1 MARRIKVTGFTRFF
15 LFLIIIAPTI
25 FFGVSY
31 YKGVDGIQ
39 MLKDMINGDFSGVN
53 TEVTKTEPAN
63 APVETEVVPPV
74 EKPSTSQINGEVAK
88 LQDELDYKNEK
99 IEELYQEN
107 ASLKEEKKKVEE
119 ELETVKKQ
127 LEAIKKAMG
136 GAE

>member
-15 LFLIIIAPTI
+15 LFLIIVAPTI

-39 MLKDMINGDFSGVN
+39 MLKEIINGDFSSVN
-53 TEVTKTEPAN
+53 TEVPTTEPAKE
-63 APVETEVVPPV
+63 AEDIDVAPPV
-74 EKPSTSQINGEVAK
+74 EKTSTSQINGEVAK
-88 LQDELDYKNEK
+88 LQDELDFKNK
-99 IEELYQEN
+99 RIEELYEEN

-119 ELETVKKQ
+119 ELETVKTQ

-136 GAE
+136 GVE